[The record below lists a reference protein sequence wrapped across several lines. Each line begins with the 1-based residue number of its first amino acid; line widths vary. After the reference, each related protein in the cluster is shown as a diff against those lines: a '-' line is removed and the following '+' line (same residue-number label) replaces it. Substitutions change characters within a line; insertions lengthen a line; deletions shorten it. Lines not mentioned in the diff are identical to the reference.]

1 MPAAPQPPSV
11 PFPPAAAG
19 PPRRASALPVHGPPV
34 AAALAAA
41 AAGGWAVSRT
51 SAPDRPTVALL
62 AGAAALLLGAV
73 VALAGVWSR
82 TADRL
87 AAQSAHARQAA
98 DAARAATAGQAALR
112 AGLAAEAARAAEI
125 EQQADLLTE
134 VILPRAVEQLR
145 SGKSAPTV
153 LAKLPRPPGAA
164 HQRLLAA
171 VVGEVGAS
179 ERMRAAV
186 MAACA
191 NTASRVQAL
200 STSMLA
206 DLREM
211 EMRHGE
217 DVLGDL
223 LTLDHQT
230 AQAGRMAD
238 SIAVIT
244 GSRSG
249 RRWTRPIV
257 MESILRGAVGRIG
270 AYRRVRLHCASTA
283 AVAGYA
289 AEGVMHA
296 LAEIMDNATTFS
308 PPAEEVHVYVQ
319 ETHAGVVVTVE
330 DGGLTMPPST
340 LLRAEKLV
348 SAAPLDLRDLS
359 GTRFGL
365 AVVGCLARKYGLTVS
380 FRPSSRGGT
389 GVVVLIPQQLITR
402 LPEDWPPLPRR
413 EARSYDRAPAPA
425 ALPPAVPAPAGDGG
439 RRGRART
446 DLARTDAEQTGAE
459 RTGAERTG
467 GTRMESVRT
476 GGTGGERT
484 ESLRTGGT
492 RTAVAA
498 PVPLPRRTRS
508 RTRAGSGH
516 LDLIA
521 AAAVPPSPIAR
532 DRESREREAR
542 ARAASGERFRAFRR
556 AALGVAPVPRQ
567 ERTDGEPHTG
577 QDTDR

>member
-1 MPAAPQPPSV
+1 MSAAQQPA
-11 PFPPAAAG
+11 PFPPPSPSAG
-19 PPRRASALPVHGPPV
+19 PPRWAPALLVHGPPV
-34 AAALAAA
+34 AAALAVAVV
-41 AAGGWAVSRT
+41 GGWAVSRT
-51 SAPDRPTVALL
+51 GAADRATVAVL
-62 AGAAALLLGAV
+62 AGATALLLGAV
-73 VALAGVWSR
+73 VALAGLWSR
-82 TADRL
+82 TA
-87 AAQSAHARQAA
+87 
-98 DAARAATAGQAALR
+98 GK
-112 AGLAAEAARAAEI
+112 LAAEAARAGLAAETAGAAVA
-125 EQQADLLTE
+125 EQAALQAGLAAETARATALEREADRLTD

-153 LAKLPRPPGAA
+153 LARLERSPGAA
-164 HQRLLAA
+164 HQRLLEA

-206 DLREM
+206 DLRDM
-211 EMRHGE
+211 EMRHSE

-223 LTLDHQT
+223 LLLDHQT

-257 MESILRGAVGRIG
+257 MESVLRGALGRIN
-270 AYRRVRLHCASTA
+270 AYRRVRLHSASTA

-308 PPAEEVHVYVQ
+308 PPTEEVHVYVQ
-319 ETHAGVVVTVE
+319 ETHTGVVVTVE
-330 DGGLTMPPST
+330 DGGLVMPPST

-389 GVVVLIPQQLITR
+389 GVVVLIPPKLITR
-402 LPEDWPPLPRR
+402 PREDWPPLP
-413 EARSYDRAPAPA
+413 AQDLWQYDRT
-425 ALPPAVPAPAGDGG
+425 PAGLPARGALTDAGRTDAGRTGPGG
-439 RRGRART
+439 ADRART
-446 DLARTDAEQTGAE
+446 GPERTDRE
-459 RTGAERTG
+459 R
-467 GTRMESVRT
+467 GTDRQRSDGVRT
-476 GGTGGERT
+476 GGA
-484 ESLRTGGT
+484 
-492 RTAVAA
+492 RTAVAPA
-498 PVPLPRRTRS
+498 VPLPKRARGRTL
-508 RTRAGSGH
+508 ADSGH
-516 LDLIA
+516 LGLIA
-521 AAAVPPSPIAR
+521 AAAQPPSPAALER
-532 DRESREREAR
+532 DAQAR
-542 ARAASGERFRAFRR
+542 ATSGERFRAFRR
-556 AALGVAPVPRQ
+556 AALGEPPVPPLPHQARKAG
-567 ERTDGEPHTG
+567 RAAAAEPHTG